1 MKRQTIILVT
11 IGVVLFIAGG
21 AIAFLSVVNGNKT
34 KTPTTAS
41 AVSTPVVV
49 ATQAIPAGT
58 TGAQMQAEGMVSIKS
73 IPVKNYVAS
82 DLNSVD
88 TLNGQVLSTSVA
100 SGQAIQSTELA
111 ASTSAIPLPTGMD
124 DVTITLT
131 GVNGLA
137 GYLQP
142 GTHVDVYANITKLSS
157 VPASQANIVPVP
169 CTELAMTNI
178 EVLDVSST
186 SPSLSAKTS
195 TTGRTIP
202 TSETLLLAVTPDQS
216 QTISF
221 LTANE
226 SLSVVQT
233 QKDTLPPIT
242 GVCRGTGQ
250 YVVAP

>member
-34 KTPTTAS
+34 KTPATVS

-49 ATQAIPAGT
+49 ATRNIPAGT
-58 TGAQMQAEGMVSIKS
+58 TGAQMQAEGMVTIKS
-73 IPVKNYVAS
+73 IPVKNYVAN
-82 DLNSVD
+82 DLNDIS
-88 TLNGQVLSTSVA
+88 TLNGQVLSTTVA
-100 SGQAIQSTELA
+100 SGQAVQSTELT

-124 DVTITLT
+124 DVTITLS

-142 GTHVDVYANITKLSS
+142 GTRVDVYANITKLSS
-157 VPASQANIVPVP
+157 VPVSAGNSVPIP
-169 CTELAMTNI
+169 CTELAMSNI

-186 SPSLSAKTS
+186 SPSLSAKTG
-195 TTGRTIP
+195 TAGRTIP

-233 QKDTLPPIT
+233 QKDTLPPIA
-242 GVCRGTGQ
+242 GVCKGTGQ
-250 YVVAP
+250 YVVGP